1 MKIVWYSG
9 LQIKW
14 EKSFPLTLSRF
25 YSAHRKQEE
34 RKRKKKNPKINTAIM
49 MDMAAVTIYP
59 RDTRNCAKS
68 FIFLLHLVLTENLW
82 LSIILPNLKIN
93 VLRK

>member
-1 MKIVWYSG
+1 MKIVWHSG

-34 RKRKKKNPKINTAIM
+34 RKRKKKNPKINTVIM
-49 MDMAAVTIYP
+49 MVMQQLP
-59 RDTRNCAKS
+59 
-68 FIFLLHLVLTENLW
+68 FIPETPG
-82 LSIILPNLKIN
+82 I
-93 VLRK
+93 VLRVLYFFFI